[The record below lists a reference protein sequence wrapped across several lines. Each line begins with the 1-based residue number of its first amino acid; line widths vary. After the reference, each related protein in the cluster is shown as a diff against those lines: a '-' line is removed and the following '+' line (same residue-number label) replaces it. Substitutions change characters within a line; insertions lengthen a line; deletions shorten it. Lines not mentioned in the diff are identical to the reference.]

1 MCPIRIIQLTLLA
14 PDSWSSGRRVPSFR
28 RLLLNQMYVTITTLR
43 CNGSPLPS
51 FMLSEGLIRIGT
63 SHLRHSPFTLS
74 TVSFSNLC
82 KYIAH
87 RIHSC
92 LHCGSHTSSLS
103 SVLTVISNSTEQ
115 HSTQSLLYIFITIY
129 GSTRK
134 NIQIEYTYM

>member
-1 MCPIRIIQLTLLA
+1 MQTRIG
-14 PDSWSSGRRVPSFR
+14 W
-28 RLLLNQMYVTITTLR
+28 LNLR
-43 CNGSPLPS
+43 CSPDISSNPAALPFAS
-51 FMLSEGLIRIGT
+51 LLISLSMSSTMLSEGLIRIGT